1 VISRCHFRA
10 LATVTSTASVNGGA
24 ALPSLNSLVIVVV
37 GRTPAQLATAVGSVK
52 VTAIA
57 ATVPANPGG
66 SAHGLR
72 GGPAEA
78 VPATGNPAGLYPAHR
93 VFTGRGVD

>member
-1 VISRCHFRA
+1 
-10 LATVTSTASVNGGA
+10 
-24 ALPSLNSLVIVVV
+24 
-37 GRTPAQLATAVGSVK
+37 

-57 ATVPANPGG
+57 ATVPTNPGG

>member
-1 VISRCHFRA
+1 M
-10 LATVTSTASVNGGA
+10 NGDA
-24 ALPSLNSLVIVVV
+24 ALPSPNSLVIVV

-57 ATVPANPGG
+57 ATVPTNPGG